1 MRLPKWMLQK
11 RMGIGWS
18 FDWPVFLAIGCP
30 SFLLVLMAF
39 VPFIP
44 LLGGAFALPR
54 LLLFSET
61 TVPTIAGVTFGYV
74 LLNCF
79 VVEGNPEPLR
89 ASAKY
94 ALKNQDKEFGNE

>member
-30 SFLLVLMAF
+30 SLLLVLMAF

-79 VVEGNPEPLR
+79 VDEGNPESLR
-89 ASAKY
+89 AFKKY